1 MTTFLK
7 RCWQRRWIRGLT
19 WTFVTLVTLTTL
31 CAAWVNWTGA
41 RVWRDAQQ
49 RVRDENCTLDFHQT
63 MTAPV
68 PDAENFCAIPLLRDI
83 AVVVDDDA
91 SKGEPAAKRKALEA
105 LGLPEGKQSLSGMN
119 RPSVQLKPDEDAAK
133 QMGDWARWLRE
144 MKVAMPVTDAQ
155 NPAREILGAL
165 AYQDAA
171 VAEMAGT
178 LERPY
183 AQLQPAPRDRKIP
196 ELIFSVQVPHYSGLQ
211 KAIGGLA
218 LRATAAARAGET
230 AKAHEAA
237 RIMARLSEAIGEEPF
252 LIGLLV
258 CRAAA
263 VQTTSVVWTLCQ
275 ARTGTAEDFRK
286 LQRDLERLEF
296 HEASL
301 RAWKGELAVGVE
313 ALMYLKRSR
322 DSTLLSAIRSMPK
335 EGDSSGGGLVMLL
348 LPAGFFDMNAANMV
362 HMELDYVIR
371 PLRDQGWQGVLN
383 MEQDMERDLMF
394 AKAHWPT
401 NLDKIF
407 PSLVMPSLLNISG
420 TTVYGQCLVNQAI
433 IACALEH
440 YYAEKGAYPESLDA
454 LKGTDGKALPMD
466 PMNGTPMKYRKTEDG
481 RYKLWSVGF
490 DLVDDGGKGPDKDA
504 KGDAAKPNKAKYKG
518 DWVWE
523 YASK

>member
-1 MTTFLK
+1 MIAFLK

-19 WTFVTLVTLTTL
+19 WTFITLVTLTTL
-31 CAAWVNWTGA
+31 CVAWVNWTGA

-49 RVRDENCTLDFHQT
+49 RVRDENLTLDFRQT

-105 LGLPEGKQSLSGMN
+105 LGLPDGNQSPSGMG
-119 RPSVQLKPDEDAAK
+119 RPSVQLKSGEDAAK

-144 MKVAMPVTDAQ
+144 MKMAMPVTDAE
-155 NPAREILGAL
+155 NPAREILAAL

-183 AQLQPAPRDRKIP
+183 AQFQPAPTDRKIP
-196 ELIFSVQVPHYSGLQ
+196 ELIFAIQIPHYGGLQ

-218 LRATAAARAGET
+218 LRATAAAHAGEA
-230 AKAHEAA
+230 AKAHETA
-237 RIMARLSEAIGEEPF
+237 RIMARLSEAIGQEPF
-252 LIGLLV
+252 LIGFLV
-258 CRAAA
+258 YRAAA

-275 ARTGTAEDFRK
+275 AHTGTAEDFQK

-296 HEASL
+296 HEAAL
-301 RAWKGELAVGVE
+301 RAWNCELAGGVE
-313 ALMYLKRSR
+313 TLKYLKRSR
-322 DSTLLSAIRSMPK
+322 DSSVLSIIRSPLK
-335 EGDSSGGGLVMLL
+335 EGESAGGGLAMLL
-348 LPAGFFDMNAANMV
+348 LPSGFFDMNAANIV

-371 PLRDQGWQGVLN
+371 PLRDEGWQGVLN
-383 MEQDMERDLMF
+383 REQDMERDLMF
-394 AKAHWPT
+394 AKANWPT

-407 PSLVMPSLLNISG
+407 PSLVMPSLLNITG

-433 IACALEH
+433 IACALERH
-440 YYAEKGAYPESLDA
+440 YAEKGTYPESLDE
-454 LKGTDGKALPMD
+454 LKRTNGKALPTD
-466 PMNGTPMKYRKTEDG
+466 PMSGTPMKYRKTGDG

-490 DLVDDGGKGPDKDA
+490 DLTDDGGKGPDKDA
-504 KGDAAKPNKAKYKG
+504 KGDAAKPNRAAYKG

-523 YASK
+523 YSGK